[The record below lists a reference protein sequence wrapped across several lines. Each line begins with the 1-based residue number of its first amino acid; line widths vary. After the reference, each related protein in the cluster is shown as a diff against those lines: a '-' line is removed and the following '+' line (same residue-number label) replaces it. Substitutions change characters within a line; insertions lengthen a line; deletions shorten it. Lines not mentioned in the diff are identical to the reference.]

1 VLYINIFIMDN
12 YYLIDFNKNIIVENF
27 KQENYVSGTGWLT
40 HKILNKEDILSPEI
54 IDFLST
60 LDIPLFINLF
70 YGPPAGLTYIHID
83 NHAGGW
89 AINYAWGSS
98 NSIMKWY
105 SIKKGSTPKRALT
118 TANTPYF
125 FYTSDQVEIIE
136 ETEIKGLCLVRTDIP
151 HSVHNYS
158 TDSGR
163 WCLSIRSLV
172 KTNILEKLSPYIISR

>member
-1 VLYINIFIMDN
+1 MNN
-12 YYLIDFNKNIIVENF
+12 YYPINFNKPIIVENF
-27 KQENYVSGTGWLT
+27 NQDNYTSGNGWLT
-40 HKILNKEDILSPEI
+40 YKIPNKEDILSPEI
-54 IDFLST
+54 IDFLS
-60 LDIPLFINLF
+60 PLGISFFVNLF
-70 YGPPAGLTYIHID
+70 YGHPATSTHIHVD

-98 NSIMKWY
+98 NSVMRWY

-125 FYTSDQVEIIE
+125 FYTSDQVEVIE

-151 HSVHNYS
+151 HSVQNYS

-163 WCLSIRSLV
+163 WCLSIRSMV
-172 KTNILEKLSPYIISR
+172 KSNILEKLSPYIIT